1 MSQNII
7 NAAAAAIAAGRSAA
21 RLQRLLLVALIA
33 ALVGVA
39 AAKAEQPTPRQACK
53 GDVQTLCA
61 GVFPGGGRIKQ
72 CMIEKRD
79 QLSEACKTALLAARA
94 KAGK

>member
-1 MSQNII
+1 
-7 NAAAAAIAAGRSAA
+7 
-21 RLQRLLLVALIA
+21 
-33 ALVGVA
+33 
-39 AAKAEQPTPRQACK
+39 
-53 GDVQTLCA
+53 LCA